1 MFYKFN
7 KSSLHLTLTI
17 DTCKKQFFIEEREMI
32 QELSHLQALRQPNQK
47 FWRKILTPFYITV
60 IFTYTS

>member
-1 MFYKFN
+1 
-7 KSSLHLTLTI
+7 
-17 DTCKKQFFIEEREMI
+17 MI

-60 IFTYTS
+60 ISTYTS